1 MNPMRYLTLIL
12 TGLLVSGCTRNAAS
26 CDEGAIRLGV
36 AEELLISRAEG
47 GVSAGFNLDGKI
59 SSEGGGTGCGI
70 ADYEGPNG
78 EVGVDNAIARLVP
91 ALELTEAI
99 AAEDLILQAINS
111 GELLVLFRLSGLE
124 EDSSDDSC
132 VSLDVLRGV
141 GEPIIGSDGY
151 IVSGQTFDIDTSV
164 TKASATD
171 LILEDN
177 VVVAHGLRLEVP
189 LNIFDAT
196 LNAVLE
202 DASVRVEW
210 DEEGNIKG
218 YFGGSLDYW
227 SIVDMA
233 INSNVDAAL
242 AASLPVLF
250 GMNADLEPDSNAEC
264 TRISFTFVFEGKSA
278 FLFED

>member
-1 MNPMRYLTLIL
+1 MRYLAPIFA
-12 TGLLVSGCTRNAAS
+12 GLMLSGCTRNAAS
-26 CDEGAIRLGV
+26 CDEGEERLGV
-36 AEELLISRAEG
+36 AEELLISRAEE
-47 GVSAGFNLDGKI
+47 GVSAGFDLDGKT

-70 ADYEGPNG
+70 ADYDGPNG

-111 GELLVLFRLSGLE
+111 GELLVLFRLSGLD
-124 EDSSDDSC
+124 EDPADDSC

-141 GEPIIGSDGY
+141 GEPIVGSDGY
-151 IVSGQTFDIDTSV
+151 VVSGQTFDIDTDVSE
-164 TKASATD
+164 ASATN
-171 LILEDN
+171 LVMEDN

-189 LNIFDAT
+189 LNIFDAS

-202 DASVRVEW
+202 DASVRVAW
-210 DEEGNIKG
+210 DEEGNIDG

-233 INSNVDAAL
+233 MNSNVDDAL
-242 AASLPVLF
+242 AASLPALF
-250 GMNADLEPDSNAEC
+250 GMNADLDPDSNAEC
-264 TRISFTFVFEGKSA
+264 TRISFTFTFEGKSA